1 MIITLVAN
9 PMNGFL
15 NMNVFVLNFLFS
27 LHKTK

>member
-9 PMNGFL
+9 PVNGF